1 MWRMLVGFLPLSQP
15 AGAVYPSRPIL
26 FQSGNLLFFF
36 PFSSFFF
43 PPHPTKISGKAEQGH
58 EKQTSALE
66 LGTGTCPKPV
76 GSARGLL
83 GAHRARSIHPDP
95 GFSQELGSPKSALE
109 EEFSGF

>member
-36 PFSSFFF
+36 FPFSSFFF
-43 PPHPTKISGKAEQGH
+43 PPHLTKISGKAEQGH
-58 EKQTSALE
+58 KKQTSALE
-66 LGTGTCPKPV
+66 LGTSTCPKPSS
-76 GSARGLL
+76 GQALL
-83 GAHRARSIHPDP
+83 RAHRDRSMHPDP

>member
-43 PPHPTKISGKAEQGH
+43 PPHLTKISGKAEQGH
-58 EKQTSALE
+58 ENKPQLWSWAQAPAQSPAVA
-66 LGTGTCPKPV
+66 TG
-76 GSARGLL
+76 ALL
-83 GAHRARSIHPDP
+83 GAHQARSMHPDP
-95 GFSQELGSPKSALE
+95 SFSQELGSPKSALE